1 MNNFFFFFWKK
12 FCCTRSIGD
21 GEKRSREMGD
31 VVLIPHGDLRLKM
44 RDRQRQRQYNSPALG
59 KPYIIG
65 YMDVFVP

>member
-1 MNNFFFFFWKK
+1 
-12 FCCTRSIGD
+12 
-21 GEKRSREMGD
+21 MGD

-59 KPYIIG
+59 KAYIIG